1 MNTPPPTTPLGG
13 QANWENRPV
22 AETRTAMGK
31 TNQGQAPSALRC
43 PACGGDILISE
54 LQSEAMNSCP
64 CPACEK
70 PLTARLYPAL
80 TRKETA
86 NAGRRILLEEEAAC
100 FFHESKQ
107 AESLCEDCGR
117 YLCALCEIVFEGKTL
132 CPACLE
138 TAQEKETMDGL
149 VRQRLRHDSIALM
162 LALLPILVWPITI
175 ITAPVAV
182 IYAIFRWNSTGSL
195 VRSGKWGF
203 AAAILLG
210 LAQIGFWLW
219 IFFAAYSE
227 DFYL

>member
-1 MNTPPPTTPLGG
+1 MNPPPPTTPSGG

-22 AETRTAMGK
+22 AETQRTVGS
-31 TNQGQAPSALRC
+31 TNERQAPPALRC
-43 PACGGDILISE
+43 PACDGDILISE
-54 LQSEAMNSCP
+54 LPSAATNSCP
-64 CPACEK
+64 TCEK
-70 PLTARLYPAL
+70 VLTVRWYPAL
-80 TRKETA
+80 TRKETV
-86 NAGRRILLEEEAAC
+86 NAGRGILLEEESAC

-149 VRQRLRHDSIALM
+149 VRERFRHDSIALM
-162 LALLPILVWPITI
+162 LALLPILLVFPTI

-182 IYAIFRWNSTGSL
+182 VYAIFRWNSAGSL
-195 VRSGKWGF
+195 VRSGKGVF

-219 IFFAAYSE
+219 IFFAVSFE

>member
-1 MNTPPPTTPLGG
+1 MKHPPPTTPSVG
-13 QANWENRPV
+13 QANLESQPV
-22 AETRTAMGK
+22 AETRPAMGRI
-31 TNQGQAPSALRC
+31 NQSQASPALHC

-54 LQSEAMNSCP
+54 LQSAAMNSCP
-64 CPACEK
+64 TCWK
-70 PLTARLYPAL
+70 SLTARLYPAL
-80 TRKETA
+80 TRKETVKS
-86 NAGRRILLEEEAAC
+86 GRRILLEEESAC

-149 VRQRLRHDSIALM
+149 VRERFRHDSLALM
-162 LALLPILVWPITI
+162 LALLPILLLFPTI

-182 IYAIFRWNSTGSL
+182 VYAIFHWNSAGSL

-203 AAAILLG
+203 VAAILLG
-210 LAQIGFWLW
+210 LAQIGYWLW
-219 IFFAAYSE
+219 IFFVVSSE

>member
-1 MNTPPPTTPLGG
+1 MNTPPPITPSVG
-13 QANWENRPV
+13 QANLENQPV
-22 AETRTAMGK
+22 AETRPAVGK
-31 TNQGQAPSALRC
+31 TNQSQAPPVLRC
-43 PACGGDILISE
+43 PACSGDILISE
-54 LQSEAMNSCP
+54 LQRAEMNSCP
-64 CPACEK
+64 TCGK
-70 PLTARLYPAL
+70 SLTVRLYPAL
-80 TRKETA
+80 ARKETA

-149 VRQRLRHDSIALM
+149 VRQRFCHDSLALM
-162 LALLPILVWPITI
+162 LALLPILFWPITI

-182 IYAIFRWNSTGSL
+182 VYAIFRWNSTGSL
-195 VRSGKWGF
+195 VRSGKGLF

-210 LAQIGFWLW
+210 LAQIAFWLW
-219 IFFAAYSE
+219 IFFVVSSG

>member
-1 MNTPPPTTPLGG
+1 MNPPPPPTPFGG
-13 QANWENRPV
+13 QANWENQPT
-22 AETRTAMGK
+22 AETRPAMGK
-31 TNQGQAPSALRC
+31 TNQSQASPALRC
-43 PACGGDILISE
+43 PACGGELLISE
-54 LQSEAMNSCP
+54 LQSAETNS

-86 NAGRRILLEEEAAC
+86 NAGRRILLEEESAC

-149 VRQRLRHDSIALM
+149 VRERFRHDSLALM
-162 LALLPILVWPITI
+162 LALLPILLIFPTI
-175 ITAPVAV
+175 ITAPAAIV
-182 IYAIFRWNSTGSL
+182 YAIFRWNSAGSL
-195 VRSGKWGF
+195 VHSGKWVF

-219 IFFAAYSE
+219 IFFVAYSE

>member
-1 MNTPPPTTPLGG
+1 MNPPPPTTPFGG

-22 AETRTAMGK
+22 AETRPAMGK
-31 TNQGQAPSALRC
+31 TNQSQSPPALRC
-43 PACGGDILISE
+43 PACDGELLISE
-54 LQSEAMNSCP
+54 LQSAATNS

-70 PLTARLYPAL
+70 ALTVRWYPAL
-80 TRKETA
+80 TRKETDK
-86 NAGRRILLEEEAAC
+86 AGRRILLEEESAC

-138 TAQEKETMDGL
+138 TAQEKESMDSL
-149 VRQRLRHDSIALM
+149 VRERFRHDSLALM
-162 LALLPILVWPITI
+162 LALLPILLWPITI
-175 ITAPVAV
+175 ITAPAAV
-182 IYAIFRWNSTGSL
+182 VYAIFRWNSAGSL
-195 VRSGKWGF
+195 VRSGKRGF

-219 IFFAAYSE
+219 IFFAVSFE

>member
-1 MNTPPPTTPLGG
+1 MNSPPPTTPFDG
-13 QANWENRPV
+13 QANWENQPI
-22 AETRTAMGK
+22 AETQPAMGK
-31 TNQGQAPSALRC
+31 TGQSQALPALRC
-43 PACGGDILISE
+43 PACASDILIAE
-54 LQSEAMNSCP
+54 LQSAATNSCP
-64 CPACEK
+64 TCEK
-70 PLTARLYPAL
+70 ALTVRWYPAL
-80 TRKETA
+80 TRKETV

-107 AESLCEDCGR
+107 AESLCEACGR

-149 VRQRLRHDSIALM
+149 VRQRFRHDSAALM
-162 LALLPILVWPITI
+162 LALLPILFWPITI

-182 IYAIFRWNSTGSL
+182 VYAIFRWNSAGSL
-195 VRSGKWGF
+195 VRSGKGGF

-219 IFFAAYSE
+219 IFFAVSFE